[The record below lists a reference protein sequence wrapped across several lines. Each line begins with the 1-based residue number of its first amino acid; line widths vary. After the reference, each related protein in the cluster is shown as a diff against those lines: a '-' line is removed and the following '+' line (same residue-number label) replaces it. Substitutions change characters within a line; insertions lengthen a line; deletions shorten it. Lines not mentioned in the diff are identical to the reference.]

1 MKRSF
6 WTVFCALT
14 LLLSSAVPAGAFE
27 IGARALYWFPT
38 MKADMKADSDAKAGT
53 DLNLKDNLG
62 VGSESFPTFEAFGG
76 VGKHRLSLA
85 YTPIKYSGS
94 TRLASPV
101 NFNGQT
107 FAAGSDVNTD
117 LKLRMLDLE
126 YQYKFLD
133 LENILAGFSLS
144 AIGQIKYIDGEAK
157 MEAPATATSADFTVR
172 VPIPMVGVGAHIGLL
187 AGLLEARAKV
197 DGRGL
202 FPQLS
207 LRGAGGPFLD
217 PLPLPGYPRRLQ
229 DHPAQD
235 RSQRQIS
242 GHAISGSLCGSDGE
256 FLRWKK
262 CREEKLTEME
272 GRNHHGGALLGKG
285 GLAGEWEKHLQQDRP
300 PQI

>member
-27 IGARALYWFPT
+27 IGAEGPVLVSHHEGGHEGGFRRKGRNGPQPEGQPGGRQRVFPDIRGLWRSGQTSPQPRLY
-38 MKADMKADSDAKAGT
+38 ADQVFGIDKAG
-53 DLNLKDNLG
+53 
-62 VGSESFPTFEAFGG
+62 F
-76 VGKHRLSLA
+76 
-85 YTPIKYSGS
+85 
-94 TRLASPV
+94 PV

-157 MEAPATATSADFTVR
+157 SRAPATATSADFTVR

-197 DGRGL
+197 TGVAYSRNYLYEGL
-202 FPQLS
+202 ADLS
-207 LRGAGGPFLD
+207 STPFPFLD
-217 PLPLPGYPRRLQ
+217 
-229 DHPAQD
+229 
-235 RSQRQIS
+235 I
-242 GHAISGSLCGSDGE
+242 
-256 FLRWKK
+256 
-262 CREEKLTEME
+262 
-272 GRNHHGGALLGKG
+272 HGGYKIIRLKIDHNDKFLDTQFQGPYV
-285 GLAGEWEKHLQQDRP
+285 GLTVSF
-300 PQI
+300 